1 MKTQIRSDRGLLCFR
16 GRGFGSQ
23 ACSSGHL
30 VNVRRFG
37 PTKDRVSRGP
47 LPGCG
52 AKLLLQALPSLETLY
67 SRDSRGISRIPM
79 CNAKLVRPE
88 RFELPT
94 YSSGGCRSI
103 QLSYGRAADSSSVH
117 GRRGRLNDCGEAGI
131 PVETRLDTS
140 LACSIA
146 GDGASPVST
155 CISKSYN

>member
-1 MKTQIRSDRGLLCFR
+1 MKTQIRSDRGLFLCFR

-67 SRDSRGISRIPM
+67 SRGISRIPM

-103 QLSYGRAADSSSVH
+103 QLSYGRAAGSSSVH
-117 GRRGRLNDCGEAGI
+117 RSSDGLNKLRVGTG
-131 PVETRLDTS
+131 V
-140 LACSIA
+140 
-146 GDGASPVST
+146 SPVQAERSSAAAAVT
-155 CISKSYN
+155 SISLQPPPSNPSYAY